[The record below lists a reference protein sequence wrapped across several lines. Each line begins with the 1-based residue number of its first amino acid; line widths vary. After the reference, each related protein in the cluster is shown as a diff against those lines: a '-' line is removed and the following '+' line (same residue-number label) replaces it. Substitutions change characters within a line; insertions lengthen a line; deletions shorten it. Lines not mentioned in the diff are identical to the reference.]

1 MVIGLDLADGIVYR
15 SNAGT
20 DGEMFCT
27 FLLTRCNL
35 TTDHYHQSVALNFTP
50 PCQNDQFWSDP
61 ASNPYTPT
69 LIPQNEWSRKIDPA
83 IWSRK
88 MSDPAN
94 LIPLTC
100 FDLQILAVSTHF
112 D

>member
-1 MVIGLDLADGIVYR
+1 MHNYLEMVAE
-15 SNAGT
+15 N
-20 DGEMFCT
+20 
-27 FLLTRCNL
+27 
-35 TTDHYHQSVALNFTP
+35 QSVALNFTP

-94 LIPLTC
+94 LIP
-100 FDLQILAVSTHF
+100 QIWSR
-112 D
+112 